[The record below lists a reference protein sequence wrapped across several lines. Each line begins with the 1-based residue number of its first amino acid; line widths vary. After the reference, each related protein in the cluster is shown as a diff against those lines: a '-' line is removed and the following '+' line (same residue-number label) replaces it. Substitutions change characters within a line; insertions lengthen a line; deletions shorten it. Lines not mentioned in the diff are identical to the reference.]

1 MAENESAQIESAA
14 QTPSEDEITYQA
26 VEKDGVVTAI
36 WEMKGRKHVRT
47 IDPRSRQGREILNL
61 YTTEEVDHPA
71 SDAAAS

>member
-1 MAENESAQIESAA
+1 MAENESAQTEATA

-71 SDAAAS
+71 TEAASS

>member
-1 MAENESAQIESAA
+1 MAENETAETQPNAA
-14 QTPSEDEITYQA
+14 TGEDEITYQA

-61 YTTEEVDHPA
+61 YTTEDVEQPA
-71 SDAAAS
+71 TEAAGS